1 MIRVEAWRGDPGSG
15 FLSEL
20 SYVQD
25 VIQMAVGDE
34 NAADRKM
41 VPSLFPKGVV
51 ESFPGSNETGIDQIE
66 AVFIPENMEVHPMR
80 ANG

>member
-1 MIRVEAWRGDPGSG
+1 MIRVEAWRGDPGPS
-15 FLSEL
+15 FLSEP

-41 VPSLFPKGVV
+41 VPTSFPEGVV
-51 ESFPGSNETGIDQIE
+51 ESFPGSDKTGIDQTK
-66 AVFIPENMEVHPMR
+66 AVLVPENMEVHPRR